1 MAISAPQITVT
12 DFEYVRHDDQG
23 LCLRLFKPVCE
34 QRLPV
39 VINLHGGAWT
49 KGELNECRPRDE
61 ALAAAGIAS
70 AAIDFRHAAAGY
82 PTSLQDINL
91 AVRWIKTKAEQ
102 LGLDGA
108 RVGLAG
114 QSSGG
119 HLAMLAAM
127 RPDDDRYRCLR
138 LDAFDTDASVRCVGM
153 TWPVINPLSRYR
165 HALRLRVGDDPPAW
179 TADIP
184 ERHDT
189 YWGSEQA
196 MTEGNPLLALERHE
210 PGATPPAIWI
220 QGTPDPIHDYLD
232 PESALGLNEPQR
244 FAQRYSE
251 AGGDIELCYIE
262 QAERAGESLA
272 PLVTFFRDRL

>member
-1 MAISAPQITVT
+1 MAVTAPEFTVT
-12 DFEYVRHDDQG
+12 DFEYVRHDGQG
-23 LCLRLFKPVCE
+23 LCLRLFKPVSE
-34 QRLPV
+34 QPVPV

-49 KGELNECRPRDE
+49 KGDLSECRPRDE
-61 ALAAAGIAS
+61 ALAGAGIAS

-91 AVRWIKTKAEQ
+91 AVRWVKTRAET
-102 LGLDGA
+102 LGLDGV

-127 RPDDDRYRCLR
+127 RPADERYRCLG

-165 HALRLRVGDDPPAW
+165 HARRLRAEDEPPAW

-189 YWGSEQA
+189 YWSTEQTMA
-196 MTEGNPLLALERHE
+196 EGNPLLALERNE
-210 PGATPPAIWI
+210 TVATPPAIWI
-220 QGTPDPIHDYLD
+220 QGTPDPIHDYPD
-232 PESALGLNEPQR
+232 PESALALNEPQR
-244 FAQRYSE
+244 FAQRYEE
-251 AGGDIELCYIE
+251 AGGEMTICYID
-262 QAERAGESLA
+262 QAERAVESLA
-272 PLVTFFRDRL
+272 PLVDFFNRKL